1 MIINHNMPALNTY
14 NKMEGNST
22 IGQSSL
28 AKLSSGLRI
37 NKAGD
42 DAAGLVIS
50 EKMRSQVRGL
60 DQASRNAQDGVSLI
74 QTAEGGLNEVHSIL
88 QRMRELADQSAN
100 GTNTSDDRSAIQ
112 TEVTQLKS
120 EVDRIGNTTEFNT
133 QKLLNGNLKTSGVVA
148 GDNVTTSSVVAKL
161 TAGKMVA
168 AGAFAASSANNM
180 TFSKDTFTIDGHD
193 VEVNWD
199 TLLTTSQKS
208 QLKGASAATGQT
220 IIDIQN
226 VLTDTVNKAIDNYN
240 SSNNAGATV
249 SHITSYLAAGTNV
262 MTMESGT
269 QGVKSQVA
277 LKAAG
282 AATGVGAMLIS
293 ADNTATGA
301 PGTLGTS
308 LYNGTALAA
317 NANVNFKINGVSVQ
331 ATVVAGIAN
340 NSTMSTAASTLET
353 ALKAAT
359 AKINTTAGK
368 ISTDTGYIRDPK
380 VTATDD
386 GRFLITCESGTLT
399 FDEQPGSTIVKDLG
413 LTQAQTDSSGN
424 GGMTF
429 QIGANKGQTLNFGVN
444 DMRTA
449 AIGIAGID
457 VSTAAGASNAL
468 TSLDGAI
475 KTVSSERAKL
485 GAVQNRLEHTVSN
498 LGTSSENLTA
508 AESRIRDVDM
518 AKEMMNF
525 SKSNI
530 LTQAAQAMM
539 AQANQAPQGVLQL
552 LR

>member
-50 EKMRSQVRGL
+50 EKMRAQVRGL

-100 GTNTSDDRSAIQ
+100 GTNTADDRSAIQ

-133 QKLLNGNLKTSGVVA
+133 QKLLSGNLKTNGAVI
-148 GDNVTTSSVVAKL
+148 GDVTTSSVVAKL
-161 TAGKMVA
+161 A
-168 AGAFAASSANNM
+168 AGTMQGAAALSAAAGGAAV
-180 TFSKDTFTIDGHD
+180 TFSKDVFTIDGHD
-193 VEVNWD
+193 IDVNWD
-199 TLLTTSQKS
+199 TLLSTAQKS
-208 QLKGASAATGQT
+208 TLKAAPAATGQGV
-220 IIDIQN
+220 IDVQN
-226 VLTDTVNKAIDNYN
+226 ILTDTLNKAIDNYN
-240 SSNNAGATV
+240 STNAAGATV
-249 SHITSYLAAGTNV
+249 AHLSSYLTAGK
-262 MTMESGT
+262 MTLESGT
-269 QGVKSQVA
+269 QGTKSQVA
-277 LKAAG
+277 IKTAG
-282 AATGVGAMLIS
+282 ATTGVGATLIS
-293 ADNTATGA
+293 ATANTTSAGTVGTSKFNGTTVATG
-301 PGTLGTS
+301 
-308 LYNGTALAA
+308 LAIQ
-317 NANVNFKINGVSVQ
+317 FKINGVPAQTSL
-331 ATVVAGIAN
+331 ATAIA
-340 NSTMSTAASTLET
+340 TGDDMSTAAASLQT
-353 ALKAAT
+353 ALQT
-359 AKINTTAGK
+359 AITAMNTTAGK
-368 ISTDTGYIRDPK
+368 TSTDTGYIKDVK
-380 VTATDD
+380 VTASED
-386 GRFLITCESGTLT
+386 GRFVINDESGSLIFEEKAGAT
-399 FDEQPGSTIVKDLG
+399 TIKDLG
-413 LTQAQTDSSGN
+413 LTQAQTDSAGN

-429 QIGANKGQTLNFGVN
+429 QIGANKGQTINFGIN
-444 DMRTA
+444 DMRTT
-449 AIGIAGID
+449 AIGIAGVD
-457 VSTAAGASNAL
+457 VSTAAGASEAL
-468 TSLDGAI
+468 TSLDSAI

-485 GAVQNRLEHTVSN
+485 GAVQNRLEHTVNN
-498 LGTSSENLTA
+498 LSTSSENLTA